1 VQAMA
6 SQTNLLALNAT
17 IEAARV
23 GEAGKGFSV
32 VASEVKNLAHPT
44 SKVTEEISAHVAG
57 NQGITGETRGAMKG
71 ISATLSQIRAI
82 MSGTELDTAQQ
93 RDATQ
98 GRLQERPGGRA
109 RHAGGVQPHR
119 ADHLQLG
126 RNRPYGRARPRCR
139 GRAIPAGRNP
149 TRGRLF
155 HHQRQGELGRP
166 RSAEAIRVVQVGR
179 ISTTAS

>member
-1 VQAMA
+1 MA
-6 SQTNLLALNAT
+6 SQTNLLALNAN
-17 IEAARV
+17 IEAAWA

-71 ISATLSQIRAI
+71 ISATLSQISAI

-109 RHAGGVQPHR
+109 RYAGGVQPI
-119 ADHLQLG
+119 
-126 RNRPYGRARPRCR
+126 AR
-139 GRAIPAGRNP
+139 I
-149 TRGRLF
+149 TSS
-155 HHQRQGELGRP
+155 
-166 RSAEAIRVVQVGR
+166 SAETGRMAGHARDAAVGPSQQAATR
-179 ISTTAS
+179 REVDSFIISVKANWGDRDRRRQFAWST